1 MELYLAKTHTALLA
15 LLLHLLPRVALRA
28 DEFRE
33 GFTIK
38 VMRFVLVVAVTALV
52 ELVAARRL

>member
-1 MELYLAKTHTALLA
+1 MELYLAKTHAALLA
-15 LLLHLLPRVALRA
+15 LLLHLLPRVALGA

-38 VMRFVLVVAVTALV
+38 VMRFVFVVAVTALV